1 MFPNGRNANTNTHVD
16 GVYSEARL
24 NDFAELLEFQTASG
38 RIAEITRNDFTAVIR
53 KPVIDE
59 DQVGVTLTDAI
70 QAELPITAKAVVTDD
85 PINMDKTLHGT
96 YQLNPVNQ
104 AYIVPDVQ
112 KKMSAVI
119 DKKIRYAL
127 DKYVIDTAIAQ
138 AGNTIAAVTDKA
150 TAEAA
155 IDAVDELFTG
165 YTNLEGEKKAIV
177 AASKKKYFKHLA
189 SDRVSVMGDKVFLSG
204 NLLMIDGI
212 EFIFIQDAQLTDPSK
227 ILFVAGKPVGLWID
241 QAGFMNGERDAEVTD
256 KTAYAV
262 NLNKVHFSSFN
273 VKAHV
278 WSAQRNRLV
287 VSQA

>member
-1 MFPNGRNANTNTHVD
+1 MFPLGNQANTNTHVD
-16 GVYSEARL
+16 SVYREARL
-24 NDFAELLEFQTASG
+24 SDFAELLEFQTASG
-38 RIAEITRNDFTAVIR
+38 RIATIERNAFTAVIT

-59 DQVGVTLTDAI
+59 DEVGVSLTDAI
-70 QAELPITAKAVVTDD
+70 QGELPITAKAVVTDE
-85 PINMDKTLHGT
+85 PIKMDKTLHGT

-112 KKMSAVI
+112 KKMAMVI
-119 DKKIRYAL
+119 DKKVRYRL

-138 AGNTIAAVTDKA
+138 AGSTIAAVTDKA

-189 SDRVSVMGDKVFLSG
+189 SDRITVMGDKVFLSG

-212 EFIFIQDAQLTDPSK
+212 EFIFIQDSQLTDPSK

-241 QAGFMNGERDAEVTD
+241 EAGFMNGKRNAEVSD
-256 KTAYAV
+256 KAAYAV
-262 NLNKVHFSSFN
+262 NLNEVYFSSFN

-278 WSAQRNRLV
+278 WNAQRNRLV
-287 VSQA
+287 VSTA